1 MRFYLFISFFC
12 FFLFQNI
19 PYASSLDFK
28 ICYED
33 QEQPPYYNG
42 TGIEVPSHNQGVYME
57 ILHKVSSDLGL
68 KLSPVRRPWKRCLKL
83 LEQGRVDGVMGVSF
97 LAERKRI
104 GRYPQK
110 NGALDLN
117 ARLAMKS
124 YSIFRMSDHP
134 FIWNGKLSDIKGKLV
149 GVPLG
154 YSIVPRLARTGVK
167 VSEHANTEQLFDML
181 KHGRVEAVV
190 TLEQVGD
197 FLLEAKSNRFKNIIK
212 LEPIIEQKAYYLMIG
227 HGFFKNNSKISQDI
241 WRLISVYRPEISA
254 SYGIKKSR

>member
-1 MRFYLFISFFC
+1 MLSLLGCVLFSD
-12 FFLFQNI
+12 LSH
-19 PYASSLDFK
+19 AGSLDFK
-28 ICYED
+28 LCYED
-33 QEQPPYYNG
+33 KEQPPYYNG
-42 TGIEVPSHNQGVYME
+42 SGVMVPSRDQGLYME
-57 ILHKVSSDLGL
+57 ILHKVSSELGL

-83 LEQGRVDGVMGVSF
+83 LEQDRVDGVMGVSF
-97 LAERKRI
+97 LAERRKI
-104 GRYPQK
+104 GLYPQQ

-124 YSIFRMSDHP
+124 YSIFVMNNYP
-134 FIWNGKLSDIKGKLV
+134 FLWNGELSEIRGKLI

-154 YSIVPRLARTGVK
+154 YSIVPKLVRAGVK

-212 LEPIIEQKAYYLMIG
+212 LEPIIEQKAYYLMVG
-227 HGFFKNNSKISQDI
+227 HGFYKNNSKISQDI

-254 SYGIKKSR
+254 NYGIKE